1 MNTTTRGLFF
11 VTLTMALVFGFF
23 HLIVPAQNFERLH
36 IFLFNLCAG
45 GSIIIYFTEGLGK
58 MSLKNKVFFLL
69 SFLYA
74 FLAYYELY
82 LLSIVVSLALVII
95 VEKVRLTAFSFF
107 PFDFFTTKTPTS
119 KKFHHAS
126 LLCLSLGLLL
136 SVFAILNHE
145 YFMLLP
151 FKKFQLNTFFLGF
164 SFPVSLITL
173 SVVFSMMHKGKT
185 LFQKYSK
192 ITIFWIINL
201 GVIIFF
207 IFILYEALK
216 LEIFIAIVLF
226 LSVSFLLY
234 LYGKLGLKEQQK
246 AFLSSGIGFLIATA
260 VSGIIYIGLYFFPS
274 EHIDVKLL
282 FVKNIHRIISLYG
295 WNLSGLVVISRM
307 NDFPIKLHSGKTIA
321 LHWITVLLLAPMG
334 YYNIYFAIL
343 ALLCYVIFL
352 YRVFFTGCENQ
363 VFESPLVTERLQ

>member
-1 MNTTTRGLFF
+1 MNLVTRALFF
-11 VTLTMALVFGFF
+11 ITLIMALVFGFF
-23 HLIVPAQNFERLH
+23 HLIVPVQNFERLH

-58 MSLKNKVFFLL
+58 MSIKNKLFFGM
-69 SFLYA
+69 SFFYA

-82 LLSIVVSLALVII
+82 PIAIIISLGLIII
-95 VEKVRLTAFSFF
+95 VETVRIKSFSFF
-107 PFDFFTTKTPTS
+107 PFDFFTTKTPTA

-151 FKKFQLNTFFLGF
+151 FKKFALNTFFLGF

-185 LFQKYSK
+185 KFQKYSK
-192 ITIFWIINL
+192 TAVFWIVNL

-207 IFILYEALK
+207 IFILYESLK
-216 LEIFIAIVLF
+216 LEIAVAIVLF
-226 LSVSFLLY
+226 LTVSFLLHI
-234 LYGKLGLKEQQK
+234 YGVLGVREQQK

-260 VSGIIYIGLYFFPS
+260 VTGIIYIGLYFFPTADPDS
-274 EHIDVKLL
+274 NLR
-282 FVKNIHRIISLYG
+282 FVKNVHRIISLYG

-307 NDFPIKLHSGKTIA
+307 KDFPIKLHSGKTIL

-334 YYNIYFAIL
+334 YYNIYFALL
-343 ALLCYVIFL
+343 ALVCYIFL
-352 YRVFFTGCENQ
+352 LFRVFFTDCENQ
-363 VFESPLVTERLQ
+363 VCEAPLVQERQQ

>member
-1 MNTTTRGLFF
+1 MNVTIRGLFF
-11 VTLTMALVFGFF
+11 VTLSMALLFGFF

-45 GSIIIYFTEGLGK
+45 GSIIIYFTEALPK
-58 MSLKNKVFFLL
+58 MSVKNKLFFAL
-69 SFLYA
+69 SFFYA
-74 FLAYYELY
+74 FLAYYKLY
-82 LLSIVVSLALVII
+82 IASIIVSLGLVII
-95 VEKVRLTAFSFF
+95 VELVRIRAFGFF
-107 PFDFFTTKTPTS
+107 PFDFFTTKTSTS

-145 YFMLLP
+145 YFKLLP
-151 FKKFQLNTFFLGF
+151 FKKFELNTFFLGF

-173 SVVFSMMHKGKT
+173 SVVFSMMHKGKS
-185 LFQKYSK
+185 LFQRYSK
-192 ITIFWIINL
+192 IAVFWIINL

-207 IFILYEALK
+207 IFILYESLK
-216 LEIFIAIVLF
+216 LEIFIATVLF
-226 LSVSFLLY
+226 FTVSFLLY

-260 VSGIIYIGLYFFPS
+260 VTGIIYIGLYFFPS
-274 EHIDVKLL
+274 ENIDANLL

-307 NDFPIKLHSGKTIA
+307 NDFPIKLHSGKTIS

-343 ALLCYVIFL
+343 ALLCYVFFL

-363 VFESPLVTERLQ
+363 VCESPLVTERLQ